1 MKCIHCN
8 CELPDDSR
16 FCANC
21 GKPLPVLNPVPPV
34 VPAPTEVP
42 IVSAAPVVPAAP
54 APAEPVPV
62 EPIPAEVPQIN
73 EQVPAQ
79 PPRKSKKWILWTG
92 IGVGVIAIILVILL
106 LTGVFGGKNYPQDG
120 AENLIKNGNF
130 TVEVKAMGDK
140 ITAQVDI
147 DWDREEITLY
157 IEQDGELVVAIY
169 NGYYITYDS
178 WYDEYIIEDYS
189 YEIEEFFD
197 SYEGNEE
204 ADWEE
209 LVDEIYDLLHVD
221 VEDYVD
227 LDQLSKCMN
236 TLEKKFEN
244 KKWLKENAGYTK
256 EKEDG
261 VTLHIYEPDLAEL
274 GIAILDIFKPCLKDE
289 DLYDEA
295 IDMLDMY
302 EYLLEEYKLKVTLG
316 VDNGYLVSAEV
327 RFAGLKFKATIEDIG
342 STRIDTDELED
353 ILADAY
359 DY

>member
-21 GKPLPVLNPVPPV
+21 GQPLPV
-34 VPAPTEVP
+34 PAPAAPVEV
-42 IVSAAPVVPAAP
+42 APVVPALSEDAAAVAP
-54 APAEPVPV
+54 EIPEEQPPV
-62 EPIPAEVPQIN
+62 
-73 EQVPAQ
+73 

-92 IGVGVIAIILVILL
+92 IGVGVVAIIVVILL
-106 LTGVFGGKNYPQDG
+106 LTGVLGGKKYPQDG
-120 AENLIKNGNF
+120 AKKLIENGNF

-147 DWDREEITLY
+147 DWDREEMTVYL
-157 IEQDGELVVAIY
+157 EKNGELVEAIY
-169 NGYYITYDS
+169 DGYYITYDS

-244 KKWLKENAGYTK
+244 EKWLKENAGYTK

-327 RFAGLKFKATIEDIG
+327 RFAGLKIKATIEDIG
-342 STRIDTDELED
+342 STHIDTDELED